1 MRYMNE
7 IYLTAEGL
15 KKLKDE
21 LSYLKTVKRR
31 ELSKA
36 IGEAREHGDLRENAE
51 YHAAKE
57 EQGRNEARIRFLET
71 QIATARLLEGENLP
85 DNIVCIGTKVQ
96 LKNIDNNSELTYVIV
111 SPAEANTNSGK
122 ISITS
127 PVAKG
132 LLGKKVGNIAEINI
146 PAGLLR
152 YEILN
157 ISR

>member
-1 MRYMNE
+1 MQE

-15 KKLKDE
+15 KKLTDD
-21 LSYLKTVKRR
+21 LNYLKTVKKR

-36 IGEAREHGDLRENAE
+36 IGEAREYGDLKENAE

-57 EQGRNEARIRFLET
+57 EQGRIEAKI
-71 QIATARLLEGENLP
+71 RLLESQIAMARLIEEENLP
-85 DNIVCIGTKVQ
+85 TDMICIGAKVE
-96 LKNIDNNSELTYVIV
+96 LKNLDNNSEITYRLV
-111 SPAEANTNSGK
+111 SPIEANSNFGR

-132 LLGKKVGNIAEINI
+132 LLGKKVGDIAKINI
-146 PAGLLR
+146 PAGLLH